1 MCYFICNIIRDY
13 DVLLLVKEHKSFVSE
28 PSIINLYKA
37 KGIRKGFLFVLEMIN
52 LIKSNRIIRYLLIKT
67 LFVTKFYIFGMVY
80 MSAIYIKGGMGVKRF
95 IIHANGNKIFKK
107 LVLMVLPMVLMIMMI
122 TPSNDAFAAGQ

>member
-1 MCYFICNIIRDY
+1 
-13 DVLLLVKEHKSFVSE
+13 
-28 PSIINLYKA
+28 
-37 KGIRKGFLFVLEMIN
+37 
-52 LIKSNRIIRYLLIKT
+52 
-67 LFVTKFYIFGMVY
+67 MVY